1 MENRRK
7 SLRFGIMLNSLTV
20 EHWQYETIKLL
31 MDNGMKLSLIIQNN
45 DNTPSPSFL
54 EKIKN
59 GDVRTITIA
68 AAQAL
73 SSPR

>member
-45 DNTPSPSFL
+45 DSTPSPSFL
-54 EKIKN
+54 DKIKEYPFRKIIN
-59 GDVRTITIA
+59 VTIW
-68 AAQAL
+68 
-73 SSPR
+73 